1 LSNVYKNKVWW
12 TTSLSALTSSK
23 LSFVQEEGI
32 IRISASCYMLN
43 QSKASNNYYY
53 YHSVI
58 QQTVLLQE
66 ITNQFCVYINIE
78 ITEHN

>member
-1 LSNVYKNKVWW
+1 MVNNIIQCVELFQIAY
-12 TTSLSALTSSK
+12 
-23 LSFVQEEGI
+23 VQEEGII

-43 QSKASNNYYY
+43 QSKAINKYYH

-66 ITNQFCVYINIE
+66 FTNQFCVYINLKF
-78 ITEHN
+78 TEYNCFDRHFL